1 MLGAWRLHLDCI
13 ICQCSEWAACGAMGG
28 LKAAVAKYNSVCHT
42 SGRANV
48 HSELVFLPSSQVC
61 CREAIMHRHI
71 HAASRSLGRALL
83 QTPGI
88 LPTEETG
95 PECSREEADD
105 CFNPSVAKRWAIG
118 ALFLILF
125 SSALGA
131 CSTVTPVGLYAVCAI
146 AQPFT
151 VPAGFPCA
159 SSDAPP
165 ATKHDVSDVPH
176 LQGCCCHCSVGAS
189 RRCAPAASPSLPRAA
204 SAAAS

>member
-13 ICQCSEWAACGAMGG
+13 ICQCSGWGACGADGG
-28 LKAAVAKYNSVCHT
+28 LKPLPPIAIQCQT
-42 SGRANV
+42 SGRAGV
-48 HSELVFLPSSQVC
+48 HSEHVFLPSSQVC

-83 QTPGI
+83 QTPGL

-95 PECSREEADD
+95 PECSREEEGD

-131 CSTVTPVGLYAVCAI
+131 PLHSNSCRPVRCMCHGPTVHRSRW
-146 AQPFT
+146 FT
-151 VPAGFPCA
+151 MCIF
-159 SSDAPP
+159 
-165 ATKHDVSDVPH
+165 
-176 LQGCCCHCSVGAS
+176 
-189 RRCAPAASPSLPRAA
+189 
-204 SAAAS
+204 